1 MKLFKVSSCLNSL
14 CILQIVVMETLD
26 DRRVWSV
33 SLGDLTKAKG
43 RGVGASGFF
52 WSYSIPIK
60 PSICHSHKLTL
71 VLTEKM
77 CKGEEGGYFFKG
89 PGRVPLLAVLSCFEW
104 NDTVKSQQAFYQLI
118 RKDVSSPRLHK
129 ILQEASKTNYCFL
142 SNFYPQ
148 SPVW

>member
-52 WSYSIPIK
+52 
-60 PSICHSHKLTL
+60 
-71 VLTEKM
+71 
-77 CKGEEGGYFFKG
+77 
-89 PGRVPLLAVLSCFEW
+89 
-104 NDTVKSQQAFYQLI
+104 
-118 RKDVSSPRLHK
+118 
-129 ILQEASKTNYCFL
+129 
-142 SNFYPQ
+142 
-148 SPVW
+148 

>member
-14 CILQIVVMETLD
+14 CILQIVVMKTLD

-43 RGVGASGFF
+43 GGGASGFL

-60 PSICHSHKLTL
+60 PSICHSYKLTL

-77 CKGEEGGYFFKG
+77 CKGEEEGYFFKG
-89 PGRVPLLAVLSCFEW
+89 PGRVSLLQVLSCFEW
-104 NDTVKSQQAFYQLI
+104 NDTVESQQAFYQLI
-118 RKDVSSPRLHK
+118 RKDVSSPRLHE

-142 SNFYPQ
+142 SKFYLQ